1 MMNENMLANPN
12 LQDSPEK
19 TQFKNTHGL
28 PESETPQFQFENGE
42 QSANNRKNMLD
53 ELKNA
58 NQSYSAS
65 NSTIIEENEMED
77 LQSQPS

>member
-1 MMNENMLANPN
+1 
-12 LQDSPEK
+12 
-19 TQFKNTHGL
+19 
-28 PESETPQFQFENGE
+28 
-42 QSANNRKNMLD
+42 MLD